1 MFRKGGNV
9 GEGIMTGIVDRSN
22 HAIDGGPVMND
33 SADKTPVDFEQQYID
48 KITAAGAGNQGM
60 DPLTAY
66 LLAAGPAISSGTS
79 FSDAVGKLADPNK
92 QLIELMNKR
101 ASDERNLKVGAAQF
115 GLEKGFE
122 KSQTESDREF
132 QERMLDKE
140 LKFKRQDLDN
150 IDKDIENISKDQVS
164 KGEYS
169 NLQEARR
176 INTWKYKT
184 VDSPELS
191 GKKIGG
197 LLKQSDLKNESKFA
211 KTLLNK
217 NKEGYVFYDRFNDR
231 ILEVGR
237 IDGEPA
243 LIEIQIGGASPV
255 VTKIPVV
262 PTVPVK
268 EKTNYELLTGKEP
281 VATSY
286 EDMIKETE
294 ENTEKIKNVLT
305 TPVDMSK
312 IDTTNIRRR

>member
-9 GEGIMTGIVDRSN
+9 GEGIMTGIVDREMHNESN
-22 HAIDGGPVMND
+22 PNGVGAQN
-33 SADKTPVDFEQQYID
+33 APVDFEQQYID
-48 KITAAGAGNQGM
+48 KITAAGAGSQGM

-122 KSQTESDREF
+122 KSQTESDRAF
-132 QERMLDKE
+132 KERMLDKE
-140 LKFKRQDLDN
+140 LDFKKQDLDN
-150 IDKDIENISKDQVS
+150 IDRDIENISKDQVS

-184 VDSPELS
+184 IDSPELS

-197 LLKQSDLKNESKFA
+197 ILTEKNLKNESKFA
-211 KTLLNK
+211 QTLLNK

-231 ILEVGR
+231 ILEVGK